1 MPHLIIGLVG
11 TAGSGKSH
19 AASYMSKRY
28 GGRIFKFSEYLS
40 QVLDILAIPKSR
52 DNLIKLSV
60 ALRKEFGENA
70 LAYAVARGVL
80 STEPVLSEVEGLE
93 TGMTGGATLAIV
105 DGIRRVDDVA
115 PLEPLPNFVLV
126 AIDADP
132 KLRFDRMKRRGEKA
146 GESLLTWEQFMM
158 EERAP
163 TEVTIPEVIK
173 RAKVRIA
180 NEGTV
185 AELEAKI
192 DDLMKHFDIKKNL
205 SFRGTE

>member
-19 AASYMSKRY
+19 VATYLRERY
-28 GGRIFKFSEYLS
+28 GGRVFKFSEYLG

-60 ALRKEFGENA
+60 ALRNEFGENA
-70 LAYAVARGVL
+70 LAYAVARGVMAED
-80 STEPVLSEVEGLE
+80 TQ
-93 TGMTGGATLAIV
+93 LAIV

-115 PLEPLPNFVLV
+115 PLEPLPNFLLV

-132 KLRFDRMKRRGEKA
+132 KLRFERMKRRGEKA
-146 GESLLTWEQFMM
+146 GESLLTWEQFMI

-173 RAKVRIA
+173 RAKTRIV
-180 NEGTV
+180 NDGTI
-185 AELEAKI
+185 AELKAKI
-192 DDLMKHFDIKKNL
+192 DEVMKQYAP
-205 SFRGTE
+205 

>member
-1 MPHLIIGLVG
+1 MPNLIIGLVG

-19 AASYMSKRY
+19 VATCLRERY

-52 DNLIKLSV
+52 DNLIKLSI
-60 ALRKEFGENA
+60 ALRNEFGENA
-70 LAYAVARGVL
+70 LAYAVARGVMAKG
-80 STEPVLSEVEGLE
+80 T
-93 TGMTGGATLAIV
+93 TLAIV

-132 KLRFDRMKRRGEKA
+132 RLRFERMKRRGEKA

-158 EERAP
+158 EEKAP
-163 TEVTIPEVIK
+163 TEITIPQVIA
-173 RAKVRIA
+173 RATVRLT

-185 AELEAKI
+185 AELEKKI
-192 DDLMKHFDIKKNL
+192 DDLMNQYAP
-205 SFRGTE
+205 

>member
-19 AASYMSKRY
+19 AASYLRERY

-52 DNLIKLSV
+52 DNLIKLSI
-60 ALRKEFGENA
+60 ALRNEFGENA
-70 LAYAVARGVL
+70 LAYAVARGV
-80 STEPVLSEVEGLE
+80 
-93 TGMTGGATLAIV
+93 MTGGATLAIV

-126 AIDADP
+126 AVDADP
-132 KLRFDRMKRRGEKA
+132 KLRFERMKRRGEKA

-173 RAKVRIA
+173 RAKIRIT
-180 NEGTV
+180 NDGTI
-185 AELEAKI
+185 AELESKI
-192 DDLMKHFDIKKNL
+192 DDLMGHFNIPK
-205 SFRGTE
+205 RP